1 MNMSTDR
8 EDMENQFED
17 LKQKMLRLIDENEK
31 LGEEAEDHRTS
42 RREAEEK
49 LWAAQETVKKH
60 EEEQKKKEEKIS
72 SLEQTISELNA
83 AKDNAAAASSMKDG
97 EIDAVKKERDELR
110 TEMDQINAQ
119 LEKVS
124 ELYREASAEK
134 AKQAEKVDVSDLL
147 AIYIVLIETIFGGKP
162 HARILYTLHDTKAAI
177 SRKNLENS
185 TGIMPALVIKAVHDL
200 RNANLVSYNEETQ
213 EVKLIKEIL

>member
-1 MNMSTDR
+1 MSTDK
-8 EDMENQFED
+8 EDMESQFEN

-31 LGEEAEDHRTS
+31 LGQEAEDHRTS

-60 EEEQKKKEEKIS
+60 EEEQRNKEEKIA
-72 SLEQTISELNA
+72 SLEKTVGDLNA
-83 AKDNAAAASSMKDG
+83 AKSEATAASSMKDD
-97 EIDAVKKERDELR
+97 EIEAIEKERDELR
-110 TEMDQINAQ
+110 AEMDQINAQ
-119 LEKVS
+119 LSKVS

-134 AKQAEKVDVSDLL
+134 AKLAEKVDVSDLL

-185 TGIMPALVIKAVHDL
+185 TGIMPALVIKAIHDL